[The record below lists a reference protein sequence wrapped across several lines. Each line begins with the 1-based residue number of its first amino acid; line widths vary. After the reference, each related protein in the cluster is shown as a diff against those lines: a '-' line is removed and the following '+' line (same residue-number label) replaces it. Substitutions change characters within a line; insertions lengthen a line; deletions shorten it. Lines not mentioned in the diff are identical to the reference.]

1 MDDIKIDKYFAALK
15 LIEVLLE
22 KGLINHET
30 YANIM
35 KHSKCEGAGTAEIES
50 NTEEKQTVNL

>member
-35 KHSKCEGAGTAEIES
+35 KHAKSEVMSADGTSHA
-50 NTEEKQTVNL
+50 TDEK

>member
-35 KHSKCEGAGTAEIES
+35 KHAKCEEAGTKGTGPA
-50 NTEEKQTVNL
+50 TDKKQTVNQ

>member
-35 KHSKCEGAGTAEIES
+35 KHAKCEDVHTDKIDPD
-50 NTEEKQTVNL
+50 TDEKQTINQ